1 MPNYEIVYILNQNIN
16 DDLLPNA
23 INKVNELITKT
34 GAEITNISQWG
45 RKKFSYPIKKQ
56 VEGHYVL
63 ANFKAE
69 PTTIKK
75 IDASLKLNDDVLRH
89 LIVKL
94 DK

>member
-16 DDLLPNA
+16 DDVLPNVM
-23 INKVNELITKT
+23 NKVHELISKA

-63 ANFKAE
+63 ANFRAE
-69 PTTIKK
+69 PTAIKK
-75 IDASLKLNDDVLRH
+75 IDASLKLNDDILRY